1 MRRKLTERQIETLNF
16 FSFIFIAIS
25 CAISLCIALFQFF
38 IPVNGVILLQSN
50 YVALVALINF
60 LICICFILSF
70 SNNSS
75 YVLAFLRKRND
86 KIDEEEKARQQALL
100 LETEER
106 NRANSQIWVNE

>member
-1 MRRKLTERQIETLNF
+1 MKRKLTEETIDTLNF

-86 KIDEEEKARQQALL
+86 KIDEEEKAQLQAKAQA
-100 LETEER
+100 EADKEKAEV
-106 NRANSQIWVNE
+106 QIGVI